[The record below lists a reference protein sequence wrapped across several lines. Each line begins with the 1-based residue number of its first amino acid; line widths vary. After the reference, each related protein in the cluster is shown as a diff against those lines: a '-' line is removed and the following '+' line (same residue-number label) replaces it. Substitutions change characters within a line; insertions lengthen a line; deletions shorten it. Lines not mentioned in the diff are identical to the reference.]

1 MYARISH
8 GITRTL
14 IKNTMKSKYI
24 PRIAI
29 LQKNFD
35 KSMEPI
41 KINRS
46 KSRRNMRIEPN
57 KTDIP
62 LLHKVVMLLY
72 SVSVYTN
79 ISYIALQQKPRS
91 RTTWNPKYTQKL
103 LKLTKGLQQIYNT
116 HQTEAKKV
124 KPKCENWDGSL
135 TLGWNNHRKAT

>member
-24 PRIAI
+24 PRIAK

-91 RTTWNPKYTQKL
+91 RTIWNPKYTQKL

-124 KPKCENWDGSL
+124 KAKCENWDGSL